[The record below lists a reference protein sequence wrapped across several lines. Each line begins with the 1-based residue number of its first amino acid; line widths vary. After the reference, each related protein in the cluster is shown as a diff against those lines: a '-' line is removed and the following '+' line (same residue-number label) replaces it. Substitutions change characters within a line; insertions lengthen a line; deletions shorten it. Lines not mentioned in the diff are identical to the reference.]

1 MLILIFFHETDLTDT
16 ILEFCGQF
24 NLPPKVN
31 TRILL
36 APRVVRDKKQ
46 LQDLA
51 VRLKEYFQIDEQD
64 IEIKTGETINLM
76 SEDLK
81 RSKPDLMIFY
91 PFKAR
96 TGLDQIFH
104 RPLPVKVTQVSTCPV
119 LFPKGNLRPIQ
130 KILVCDSGGQETK
143 PLSTYTSKLAQV
155 LALDEEITVLHVMS
169 QITAGPGVRGQQLRM
184 EADDLIES
192 KSPEGSILEQDIK
205 IIASS
210 GIHPTAKVRHGF
222 VDEEILAEA
231 RFGDYDLVVIGA
243 HGSQGWQRYL
253 LKDLARNLMVI
264 MDRPVLIV
272 K

>member
-1 MLILIFFHETDLTDT
+1 MLILIFFHETDLTDQ

-36 APRVVRDKKQ
+36 APRVVRDRKQ
-46 LQDLA
+46 LESIPA
-51 VRLKEYFQIDEQD
+51 RLIEYCHIEQQD
-64 IEIKTGETINLM
+64 IDIQTGETVHLL
-76 SEDLK
+76 SEELA
-81 RSKPDLMIFY
+81 RLKPDLMVFY

-104 RPLPVKVTQVSTCPV
+104 RPLPVKVSQVSTCPV

-130 KILVCDSGGQETK
+130 KILVCDSGGQEGK
-143 PLSTYTSKLAQV
+143 PLSTYTSKLAQI

-184 EADDLIES
+184 EADALIES

-205 IIASS
+205 IIESS

-231 RFGDYDLVVIGA
+231 KSGDYDLVVIGA

-253 LKDLARNLMVI
+253 LEDLARKLLI
-264 MDRPVLIV
+264 ILDRPVLVV